1 MIVVLSPRAVQRLR
15 EIQAW
20 IAYDNLTA
28 AAQVIQRIRQ
38 TTEIL
43 ADHPKLGLLWRG
55 GPSRGIV
62 VSGLPYRVIYRIDAQ
77 SGQIKIV
84 TIGHTSRR
92 PPRG

>member
-43 ADHPKLGLLWRG
+43 ADHPKLGPLWRG

-77 SGQIKIV
+77 GGQIEIV
-84 TIGHTSRR
+84 TIAHTSQR

>member
-1 MIVVLSPRAVQRLR
+1 MIVVLSPRAVERLR

-43 ADHPKLGLLWRG
+43 ADHPKLGPVWRR
-55 GPSRGIV
+55 GPSRAIA
-62 VSGLPYRVIYRIDAQ
+62 VSGLPFRVHYRIDEAAGRIEVITVVHVRQ
-77 SGQIKIV
+77 
-84 TIGHTSRR
+84 RA
-92 PPRG
+92 PRV

>member
-43 ADHPKLGLLWRG
+43 ADHPKLGPLW
-55 GPSRGIV
+55 RGIV
-62 VSGLPYRVIYRIDAQ
+62 VSGLPYQVIYRIDAQ
-77 SGQIKIV
+77 G
-84 TIGHTSRR
+84 GGSRS
-92 PPRG
+92 

>member
-43 ADHPKLGLLWRG
+43 ADHPKLGPVWRG
-55 GPSRGIV
+55 GPSRSIV
-62 VSGLPYRVIYRIDAQ
+62 VSGLPYRVIYRIDSQ
-77 SGQIKIV
+77 GRRIEIV
-84 TIGHTSRR
+84 TIAHTSQK
-92 PPRG
+92 PPMG